1 MNDWITLFTRNDI
14 EHLAVALGVFA
25 VAFLLLT
32 SVRSVVVNRLA
43 KFAPLTDNHW
53 DDTLLEVARAT
64 RRFALLAL
72 SLMFGLRMLEV
83 PDRLDRLLDKGMV
96 LVFILQVGLWVQA
109 ALQAWLLRR
118 QKSSQENNNAQL
130 QTNLS
135 MMRWGMQLVLWT
147 VVTLMV
153 LDNLGFN
160 ITTLVASLG
169 IGGVAVALAVQN
181 ILGDLFASLS
191 ISLDKPF
198 LVGDFIVVDNLS
210 GTVKHV
216 GLKTTRIQSIT
227 GEEVVVANND
237 LLKSRIRNY
246 KRMQERRIV
255 FRFGLTYDTP
265 TETLRQVP
273 ERVKAIIDGLDN
285 ARFDRAHFAALGESS
300 LDFEVVYY
308 MTVADYGPYM
318 DTQQQINLALM
329 EMARDLG
336 TGFAFPTR
344 TLHLALPEG
353 QSLALASAAAG

>member
-1 MNDWITLFTRNDI
+1 MNDWITLFTGNDL

-25 VAFLLLT
+25 AAFLLLT
-32 SVRSVVVNRLA
+32 GARGLMISRLE
-43 KFAPLTDNHW
+43 KYAPQTDNHW
-53 DDTLLEVARAT
+53 DDTLLEVAGAT

-72 SLMFGLRMLEV
+72 SLMLGLRMLEV

-96 LVFILQVGLWVQA
+96 LVFILQAGLWVQA

-118 QKSSQENNNAQL
+118 QRASQEHHNAQL

-135 MMRWGMQLVLWT
+135 MMRWGLQLLLWT
-147 VVTLMV
+147 VVVLMV

-198 LVGDFIVVDNLS
+198 LVGDFIVVDELS

-273 ERVKAIIDGLDN
+273 DKVKAIIDGLEN

-329 EMARDLG
+329 DMAQALG

-344 TLHLALPEG
+344 TLQLALPEG
-353 QSLALASAAAG
+353 QGLVPTAA